1 MQMNKN
7 AFIVIRSVKMMQ
19 LMLAQ
24 MPWWCA
30 ELGVP
35 ISKESVCMVPGLYRM
50 PHSSFA
56 FPTDY
61 KRPSPHTDWRWKEEK
76 GLGFRSIDYQLI
88 NGWHF
93 SPTLRWEWL
102 CHFWLNS
109 LRMSATLKNNFRQI
123 TFPDGAG
130 GRQGKAIAD
139 MTWGEIPVERAPHKR
154 KYDSKSKQHALCNKS
169 SARGFI
175 LLCSKNA
182 LCQLKEEHPPSL
194 FI

>member
-1 MQMNKN
+1 MVHPKCPDVLRMCGT
-7 AFIVIRSVKMMQ
+7 RSTSWEGKCVYCTWTLSHATQ
-19 LMLAQ
+19 FF
-24 MPWWCA
+24 
-30 ELGVP
+30 
-35 ISKESVCMVPGLYRM
+35 R
-50 PHSSFA
+50 

-61 KRPSPHTDWRWKEEK
+61 KRSSSHTDWRWKEEK

-109 LRMSATLKNNFRQI
+109 LRMSATLKNNFRQL
-123 TFPDGAG
+123 TFPEGKGKGAG
-130 GRQGKAIAD
+130 VGRQGKAIAN
-139 MTWGEIPVERAPHKR
+139 MTRAEIPVERAPHKR

-175 LLCSKNA
+175 LLRSKNA
-182 LCQLKEEHPPSL
+182 LCQLEEERIPSL
-194 FI
+194 LI